1 MRDLMTGLTRPM
13 LRLLGRDDRGAVGVL
28 VAVLIGGGVLLG
40 MGAMAVDVGQIYSER
55 AQLQNGADGG
65 ALGVAKT
72 CAVGSCNTAVAQ
84 YYANHNS
91 NDGTSAVD
99 LVCGLGTG
107 LGACP
112 PSSGKIYDCP
122 PPPAGGKNFV
132 DVHTS
137 TLTPSGSTLLP
148 PSFARTLLGMSS
160 YPGTTVKA
168 CAQAEWGAPS
178 WANTIALTISACEW
192 DTATNNGT
200 DFAPPPPAIPPS
212 KYDQSILLHT
222 GSTSGSCPANPAD
235 ADAPGAF
242 GWVDGSP
249 AGSCSVTIVNNQYS
263 SNTGVSGNNCST
275 AIYQAWLNHTVV
287 YIPVYSSV
295 VVDTTGT
302 NVTYNLKGFAAFVIT
317 GYRIPAVSPP
327 KEADWL
333 NSSLLCSSPNV
344 CIDGYFTQALI
355 PDAGGGGSQD
365 LGANVVTL
373 SG

>member
-13 LRLLGRDDRGAVGVL
+13 LRLLGRDDRGAIGVL

-55 AQLQNGADGG
+55 AQLQNGADAG
-65 ALGVAKT
+65 ALAVAKT
-72 CAVGSCNTAVAQ
+72 CAQGACSASVATA
-84 YYANHNS
+84 YANANA
-91 NDGTSAVD
+91 NDGASAVD
-99 LVCGLGTG
+99 LVCGLGG
-107 LGACP
+107 LVTCP

-122 PPPAGGKNFV
+122 PPPAGGKNYV

-137 TLTPSGSTLLP
+137 TLTPKGSTFLP

-178 WANTIALTISACEW
+178 WATTIAFTISACEW
-192 DTATNNGT
+192 DTATNNGAV
-200 DFAPPPPAIPPS
+200 FAQPPPAIPPAS
-212 KYDQSILLHT
+212 YDQSILLHT
-222 GSTSGSCPANPAD
+222 GSTTGACPANPAD

-242 GWVDGSP
+242 GWVADSP
-249 AGSCSVTIVNNQYS
+249 PKSCNVTIVNNQYT
-263 SNTGVSGNNCST
+263 SNTGVSGGDCST
-275 AIYQAWLNHTVV
+275 AIYNAWLNHTVV

-295 VVDTTGT
+295 VAQGSNTTYT
-302 NVTYNLKGFAAFVIT
+302 LKGFAAFVIT

-327 KEADWL
+327 KESDWL
-333 NSSLLCSSPNV
+333 NSSLLCTAPDV
-344 CIDGYFTQALI
+344 CIDGYFTQGLI
-355 PDAGGGGSQD
+355 PNGGGSGGQN
-365 LGANVVTL
+365 LGADVVTL